1 MKLALKVDVNTYR
14 GTRDGVPRLIEIL
27 KARGAGAS
35 FLFTLGPDRS
45 GRAITRLF
53 HPGVMARAWRTSLI
67 RNYGLKTLL
76 YGTLLPAPDIGRECA
91 EQMRATRD
99 AGFEV
104 GIHGYDRV
112 LWQHRAANADADWTR
127 RQMESACG
135 RFEEIFGEPARV
147 HGAPGWQMNRYA
159 YRLTQRLGFSYCSDT
174 RGAAPFV
181 PIYQAEIIACPQLP
195 TTLPTLDELIGTGGL
210 TAETV
215 VERILDLTA
224 TPSPT
229 GHVFTLQAELEG
241 RLLAPLFEA
250 LLDGWR
256 GQGHEL
262 VSLGDYLDSLA
273 VHDLPRHVV
282 GAGPVPGRPDPVA
295 MQEKEFLAGS
305 GTA

>member
-1 MKLALKVDVNTYR
+1 MKLALKIDVNTYR

-27 KARGAGAS
+27 KARGAGAT
-35 FLFTLGPDRS
+35 FLFSLGPDKS
-45 GRAITRLF
+45 GRAITRMF
-53 HPGVMARAWRTSLI
+53 QSGVMKRAWRTSLI

-76 YGTLLPAPDIGRECA
+76 YGTLLPAPDIGLECA
-91 EQMRATRD
+91 DQMRATRD

-112 LWQHRAANADADWTR
+112 QWQRRAANADADWTR
-127 RQMESACG
+127 KQMEAACS

-174 RGAAPFV
+174 RGGTPFI
-181 PIYQAEIIACPQLP
+181 PIFQAEIIACPQLP
-195 TTLPTLDELIGTGGL
+195 TTLPTLEELIGTSGQ
-210 TAETV
+210 TEDSVT
-215 VERILDLTA
+215 ERILELTA
-224 TPSPT
+224 RPSPT

-241 RLLAPLFEA
+241 GRLAPQFET

-256 GQGHEL
+256 DQGHKL

-273 VHDLPRHVV
+273 FHDLPRHVV
-282 GAGPVPGRPDPVA
+282 GTGPVPGQPDPVA
-295 MQEKEFLAGS
+295 LQAKEFLAGS
-305 GTA
+305 AS

>member
-1 MKLALKVDVNTYR
+1 MKLALKIDVNTYR

-27 KARGAGAS
+27 KARGAGAT

-53 HPGVMARAWRTSLI
+53 HSGVMARAWRTSLI
-67 RNYGLKTLL
+67 RNYGLRTLL

-91 EQMRATRD
+91 DQMRATRD

-112 LWQHRAANADADWTR
+112 LWQRRAATADADWTR
-127 RQMESACG
+127 KQMEGACR

-147 HGAPGWQMNRYA
+147 HGAPGWQMNRFA

-174 RGAAPFV
+174 RGGKPFV

-195 TTLPTLDELIGTGGL
+195 TTLPTLDELIGTNGL
-210 TAETV
+210 TAESV
-215 VERILDLTA
+215 IERILELTA
-224 TPSPT
+224 QPSPT
-229 GHVFTLQAELEG
+229 GQVFTLQAELEG
-241 RLLAPLFEA
+241 RRLAPRFEN
-250 LLDGWR
+250 LLEGWHS
-256 GQGHEL
+256 QGHEL

-282 GAGPVPGRPDPVA
+282 GAGSVPGRPNPVA
-295 MQEKEFLAGS
+295 LQEKEFLAGS
-305 GTA
+305 GVA